1 MDSLLLTLLLAPFL
15 LAPFLPA
22 LSAKLGA
29 KVGWVALL
37 APVTSFFA
45 AFQLWRLPDAERA
58 VALTFEWAPQLG
70 ANLSFLPDGLGL
82 LYALIVSGV
91 GVCVVF
97 YAACYLDDHHYRDH
111 GKFYCYLLLFMG
123 AMFATVLSS
132 NLMVLFVAWELTGL
146 TSFLLIGFLHEK
158 HESQRGARM
167 ALLTTGITGLALLVG
182 VVLLRVV
189 YGTYEITEILASAPR
204 AGTEG
209 LLTAAFLCCF
219 IGIAGK
225 SAQFPFHYWLPNAM
239 AAPTPV
245 SAYLHSATMVKLGV
259 FLTARMLPIF
269 NDLEL
274 WTPVLTTVGFG
285 TLLLGAVFALLS
297 QDLKGVLA
305 YTTVAQ
311 LGLLIGYYGL
321 HAQGYA
327 VKWDALHI
335 LNHVFYKACLFMV
348 VGIIDHSTGTRDL
361 RKLGGLAKKMPLTAI
376 AAALGLAALAGL
388 PPTTG
393 FLSKEMLLKT
403 LTTFWKTTDGGA
415 IAVYVMGCVLLASLL
430 KVAIAL
436 RVWRKAFGGAPTE
449 AVEAH
454 YHGPSV
460 GLQLPPLLLASAAL
474 GCGLFA
480 PAFGRFTETFSVVGV
495 QAASFG
501 ELHLWHGFTL
511 ELGLSAL
518 VVAAGLAL
526 YFVVGERRWGA
537 AKIPDVL
544 RLDARFD
551 PLVESVPYAG
561 KALNKRLGFENPY
574 SFVFIVGAAAVT
586 LFFVVL
592 LPHLAQL
599 GVLAREWALLPAAG
613 NGWWRWGVVVI
624 AGGAGVAAAMWKQ
637 PIRQVCALSV
647 MGLGVTVFFV
657 VYAAPDLALT
667 QLLVETATLL
677 LVLLVVLRL
686 KRNDA
691 DRQPLPPH
699 PFWAK
704 PLRVMLSVA
713 FGLMLGAGVLIFQHS
728 PTPQFERAGDFY
740 IEQTV
745 PLAKGSNAV
754 NTILVDFRGFDTLL
768 EIAVL
773 VIAALGCLGLLY
785 RAHSGRPFYDG
796 LSRGH
801 SDFHP
806 VPRDL
811 ILRYVAIWGFIP
823 LNLFAGYLFLRGHQ
837 APGGGFI
844 AGLVTSLSLILL
856 VFVLGVH
863 GVRRL
868 VRFNPLSVAAGGV
881 VLSIV
886 VAFIPVALGMPLF
899 YHYHGYVLGFYIGT
913 PFWFDLG
920 VYLAVVGVLLKLL
933 LPLMKS
939 IHGLPAFVLEE
950 AGRFAERDSE
960 PIDLVPPAESD
971 SGKKE
976 GAQ

>member
-22 LSAKLGA
+22 LSGKLGA

-37 APVTSFFA
+37 APLTSFFA
-45 AFQLWRLPDAERA
+45 AFQLWRLPAAERA

-204 AGTEG
+204 PGTEG
-209 LLTAAFLCCF
+209 LLTAAFLFCF
-219 IGIAGK
+219 LGIAGK

-321 HAQGYA
+321 HAQGYV

-415 IAVYVMGCVLLASLL
+415 VAMYAMACVLVASLV
-430 KVAIAL
+430 KVTIAL

-460 GLQLPPLLLASAAL
+460 GLQLPPLLLAGAAL

-518 VVAAGLAL
+518 VVGVGAVL
-526 YFVVGERRWGA
+526 YFVVGERRWGE
-537 AKIPDVL
+537 AKIPDML

-551 PLVESVPYAG
+551 PLVEGVPYAG

-574 SFVFIVGAAAVT
+574 AFLFIVGGAGVT
-586 LFFVVL
+586 LFFIVL

-599 GVLAREWALLPAAG
+599 AGLARQWEFLPAAG

-624 AGGAGVAAAMWKQ
+624 TGGAAVAAAIWKQ

-691 DRQPLPPH
+691 DRQPLAPH

-704 PLRVMLSVA
+704 PLRVGLSSA
-713 FGLMLGAGVLIFQHS
+713 FGLMLGAGVLVFQQ
-728 PTPQFERAGDFY
+728 PPAAERAGEFY
-740 IEQTV
+740 LEQTV

-768 EIAVL
+768 EISVL
-773 VIAALGCLGLLY
+773 VIAALGSLGLLY
-785 RAHSGRPFYDG
+785 RAHSGRPSHESMG
-796 LSRGH
+796 VGH
-801 SDFHP
+801 RDFHP
-806 VPRDL
+806 VPGDL
-811 ILRYVAIWGFIP
+811 ILRYVAIWGFVP
-823 LNLFAGYLFLRGHQ
+823 LNFFAVYLFLRGHQ

-844 AGLVTSLSLILL
+844 AGLVTGLSLILL
-856 VFVLGVH
+856 VFVFGVH

-868 VRFNPLSVAAGGV
+868 VRVNPLSIAAGGV
-881 VLSIV
+881 VLSV
-886 VAFIPVALGMPLF
+886 LVSLIPVALGMPLF
-899 YHYHGYVLGFYIGT
+899 YHYHGYVFGFYIGT

-920 VYLAVVGVLLKLL
+920 VYLTVIGVLLKLI

-950 AGRFAERDSE
+950 AGRFAGRDSE
-960 PIDLVPPAESD
+960 PIDLTPA
-971 SGKKE
+971 GGARTAAKE
-976 GAQ
+976 DTR

>member
-45 AFQLWRLPDAERA
+45 AFQLWRLPAADRA

-70 ANLSFLPDGLGL
+70 VNLSFLPDGLGL

-209 LLTAAFLCCF
+209 LLTAAFLCSF
-219 IGIAGK
+219 VGIAGK

-259 FLTARMLPIF
+259 FLAARMLPIF

-321 HAQGYA
+321 HARGVLVA
-327 VKWDALHI
+327 WDALHI

-361 RKLGGLAKKMPLTAI
+361 RKLGGLAKKMPLTAV
-376 AAALGLAALAGL
+376 AAAIGLAALAGL

-393 FLSKEMLLKT
+393 FLSKELL
-403 LTTFWKTTDGGA
+403 LASLLDFWNEHGGFVA
-415 IAVYVMGCVLLASLL
+415 AWSLGCVLLASVV
-430 KVAIAL
+430 KMAVAVA
-436 RVWRKAFGGAPTE
+436 VWRRAFAGKPSE

-454 YHGPSV
+454 YHGPSL
-460 GLQLPPLLLASAAL
+460 GLQLPPLLLAACAL
-474 GCGLFA
+474 GGGLMA
-480 PAFGRFTETFSVVGV
+480 HGFGDIVNSFGV
-495 QAASFG
+495 SGTHLPEPG
-501 ELHLWHGFTL
+501 ELHLWHGVTT
-511 ELGLSAL
+511 ELVISATIIAL
-518 VVAAGLAL
+518 GLAL
-526 YFVVGERRWGA
+526 YFGVGAPRWGRA
-537 AKIPDVL
+537 RIPTAL

-551 PLVESVPYAG
+551 PLVEGVPYAG

-574 SFVFIVGAAAVT
+574 AFLFIIGAAGVT
-586 LFFVVL
+586 LFSIVL
-592 LPHLAQL
+592 SPHLAEL
-599 GVLAREWALLPAAG
+599 AGLAREWEFLPVAG

-624 AGGAGVAAAMWKQ
+624 TGGAAVAAAIWKQ

-691 DRQPLPPH
+691 DRQALPAH
-699 PFWAK
+699 PFWAR
-704 PLRVMLSVA
+704 PLRVTISTA
-713 FGLMLGAGVLIFQHS
+713 FGLMLGAGVLIFQQV
-728 PTPQFERAGDFY
+728 PTPAAERAGEFY
-740 IEQTV
+740 LAQTV
-745 PLAKGSNAV
+745 SLAKGSNAV

-768 EIAVL
+768 EISVL

-785 RAHSGRPFYDG
+785 RARSGR
-796 LSRGH
+796 LSYAGMGTGH
-801 SDFHP
+801 RDFHP

-844 AGLVTSLSLILL
+844 AGLVTALSLILL

-881 VLSIV
+881 VISVLVSL
-886 VAFIPVALGMPLF
+886 IPVALGMPLF
-899 YHYHGYVLGFYIGT
+899 HHYHGYVLGFYVGT

-920 VYLAVVGVLLKLL
+920 VYLTVVGVLLKLI

-960 PIDLVPPAESD
+960 PIDLAPPA
-971 SGKKE
+971 KE
-976 GAQ
+976 DAR